1 MGRKSSFA
9 LEVVSVRL
17 VRDAPILS
25 EIKVDTPENAVRLVG
40 RELCDM
46 DREVVCVINLKADN
60 TPINCHFASVG
71 ALDYSMAHPRELL
84 KTGILSNAAGMI
96 LCHSHVSGNLLP
108 SQEDVKLTDRMQQ
121 VCGLV
126 GIPLLD
132 HVIVG
137 GDNSMYFSFREKGL
151 VKNPSVEYQSDY
163 RGWNG
168 TAPQKWRRGEAG
180 DEVYSGRAGAC
191 QAG

>member
-1 MGRKSSFA
+1 MGKENDFA

-25 EIKVDTPENAVRLVG
+25 ETKIRTSEDVIHLVG
-40 RELCDM
+40 EQLCGM

-71 ALDYSMAHPRELL
+71 ALNYSTAHPRELL
-84 KTGILSNAAGMI
+84 KAGILSNATGII
-96 LCHSHVSGNLLP
+96 LAHNHTSGNLLP
-108 SQEDVKLTDRMQQ
+108 SETDVRLTDRMQQ
-121 VCGLV
+121 VCELV

-137 GDNSMYFSFREKGL
+137 GDNSRYFSFHEKGM
-151 VKNPSVEYQSDY
+151 VKNPHREYQTDY
-163 RGWNG
+163 HKLEWDSPAEVAERG
-168 TAPQKWRRGEAG
+168 RR
-180 DEVYSGRAGAC
+180 R
-191 QAG
+191 

>member
-40 RELCDM
+40 RELCEM
-46 DREVVCVINLKADN
+46 DREVICVINLKADK

-71 ALDYSMAHPRELL
+71 ALDYAMAHPRELL
-84 KTGILSNAAGMI
+84 KSGILSNASGMI
-96 LCHSHVSGNLLP
+96 LVHNHPSGNLLP
-108 SQEDVKLTDRMQQ
+108 SGTDVRMTDRMQQ
-121 VCGLV
+121 VCSLV
-126 GIPLLD
+126 GISLVD
-132 HVIVG
+132 HVIAG

-151 VKNPSVEYQSDY
+151 VKNPCVEYQSDY
-163 RGWNG
+163 RRL
-168 TAPQKWRRGEAG
+168 KWDSPAEVAERGGRR
-180 DEVYSGRAGAC
+180 
-191 QAG
+191 

>member
-1 MGRKSSFA
+1 MGKENDFA

-25 EIKVDTPENAVRLVG
+25 EAEINSPEDAVRLVG
-40 RELCDM
+40 EQLCGM

-71 ALDYSMAHPRELL
+71 ALNYSMAHPRELL
-84 KTGILSNAAGMI
+84 KAGILSNAAGMI
-96 LCHSHVSGNLLP
+96 LAHNHTSGKLLP
-108 SQEDVKLTDRMQQ
+108 SEDDVRLTEKMQQ

-126 GIPLLD
+126 GIPLVD

-137 GDNSMYFSFREKGL
+137 GDNSRYFSFREKGL
-151 VKNPSVEYQSDY
+151 VKNPQREYQTDY
-163 RGWNG
+163 RRLEWDTPAEVAERG
-168 TAPQKWRRGEAG
+168 RR
-180 DEVYSGRAGAC
+180 R
-191 QAG
+191 

>member
-1 MGRKSSFA
+1 MGKENDFA

-25 EIKVDTPENAVRLVG
+25 EAEINSPEDAVRLVG
-40 RELCDM
+40 EQLCSM

-71 ALDYSMAHPRELL
+71 ALNYSMAHPRELL
-84 KTGILSNAAGMI
+84 KAGILSNAAGMI
-96 LCHSHVSGNLLP
+96 LAHNHTSGKLLP
-108 SQEDVKLTDRMQQ
+108 SEDDVRLTEKMQQ

-126 GIPLLD
+126 GIPLVD

-137 GDNSMYFSFREKGL
+137 GDNSRYFSFREKGL
-151 VKNPSVEYQSDY
+151 VKNPQREYQTDY
-163 RGWNG
+163 RRLEWDTPAEVAERG
-168 TAPQKWRRGEAG
+168 RR
-180 DEVYSGRAGAC
+180 R
-191 QAG
+191 

>member
-1 MGRKSSFA
+1 MGQENDFA

-25 EIKVDTPENAVRLVG
+25 KTEINTAEDAVRLVG
-40 RELCDM
+40 QELCDM
-46 DREVVCVINLKADN
+46 DREVVCVINLRTDN

-71 ALDYSMAHPRELL
+71 SLNYAILNPRELL

-96 LCHSHVSGNLLP
+96 LCHNHPSGNLLP
-108 SQEDVKLTDRMQQ
+108 SETDVQLTHQMQQ
-121 VCGLV
+121 ACKMV

-137 GDNSMYFSFREKGL
+137 GDNSRYFSFQEKGL
-151 VKNPSVEYQSDY
+151 VKNPCMAYQTDY
-163 RGWNG
+163 RQLEWDSP
-168 TAPQKWRRGEAG
+168 AKVAERGG
-180 DEVYSGRAGAC
+180 GR
-191 QAG
+191 

>member
-25 EIKVDTPENAVRLVG
+25 EIKVDTPEDAIRLVG

-46 DREVVCVINLKADN
+46 DREVICVINLKADN

-71 ALDYSMAHPRELL
+71 ALDYAMVHPRELL
-84 KTGILSNAAGMI
+84 KSGILSNASRMI
-96 LCHSHVSGNLLP
+96 LAHNHPSGNLLP
-108 SQEDVKLTDRMQQ
+108 SGTDVRMTDRIQQ

-163 RGWNG
+163 RRLDWDSPAGVAERG
-168 TAPQKWRRGEAG
+168 GRR
-180 DEVYSGRAGAC
+180 
-191 QAG
+191 

>member
-1 MGRKSSFA
+1 MGKEIENDFA

-25 EIKVDTPENAVRLVG
+25 ETKIKTSEDVIHLVG
-40 RELCDM
+40 EQLCGM

-84 KTGILSNAAGMI
+84 KAGILSNAAGMI
-96 LCHSHVSGNLLP
+96 LAHNHTSGNLIP
-108 SQEDVKLTDRMQQ
+108 SETDVKLTDRMQQ
-121 VCGLV
+121 VCELV
-126 GIPLLD
+126 GIPLMD

-137 GDNSMYFSFREKGL
+137 GDNSRYFSFHEKGL
-151 VKNPSVEYQSDY
+151 VKNPQSEYQTDY
-163 RGWNG
+163 HKLKWDSRMEVAERG
-168 TAPQKWRRGEAG
+168 RR
-180 DEVYSGRAGAC
+180 R
-191 QAG
+191 

>member
-25 EIKVDTPENAVRLVG
+25 EIKVDTPEDAIRLVG
-40 RELCDM
+40 RELCEM
-46 DREVVCVINLKADN
+46 DREVICVINLKADN

-84 KTGILSNAAGMI
+84 KTGILSNASRMI
-96 LCHSHVSGNLLP
+96 LAHNHPSGNLLP
-108 SQEDVKLTDRMQQ
+108 SGPDVRMTDRLQQ
-121 VCGLV
+121 VCELV

-163 RGWNG
+163 RRLEWNRPAEVAERG
-168 TAPQKWRRGEAG
+168 GRR
-180 DEVYSGRAGAC
+180 
-191 QAG
+191 

>member
-1 MGRKSSFA
+1 MERESDFT

-25 EIKVDTPENAVRLVG
+25 EIKVDTPEDAIRLVG

-46 DREVVCVINLKADN
+46 DREVICVINLKADN

-71 ALDYSMAHPRELL
+71 ALDYAMVHPRELL
-84 KTGILSNAAGMI
+84 KSGILSNASRMI
-96 LCHSHVSGNLLP
+96 LAHNHPSGNLLP
-108 SQEDVKLTDRMQQ
+108 SGTDVRMTDRIQQ
-121 VCGLV
+121 VGGLV

-163 RGWNG
+163 RRLDWDSPAGVAERG
-168 TAPQKWRRGEAG
+168 GRR
-180 DEVYSGRAGAC
+180 
-191 QAG
+191 

>member
-1 MGRKSSFA
+1 MGKEIKEGFA

-25 EIKVDTPENAVRLVG
+25 EEEIKTPEDAVRLVG
-40 RELCDM
+40 QELCDM
-46 DREVVCVINLKADN
+46 DREVVCVINLRADRM
-60 TPINCHFASVG
+60 PINCHFASVG

-96 LCHSHVSGNLLP
+96 LCHNHPSGNLLP
-108 SQEDVKLTDRMQQ
+108 SEDDVKLTDRMKQ

-126 GIPLLD
+126 GIGLVD

-137 GDNSMYFSFREKGL
+137 GDNSRYFSFHEKGL
-151 VKNPSVEYQSDY
+151 VKNPQKEYQTDY
-163 RGWNG
+163 RRLEWDSPAEVAERGG
-168 TAPQKWRRGEAG
+168 RR
-180 DEVYSGRAGAC
+180 
-191 QAG
+191 

>member
-1 MGRKSSFA
+1 MGKEIENDFA

-25 EIKVDTPENAVRLVG
+25 ETKIKTSEDVIHLVG
-40 RELCDM
+40 EQLCGM

-84 KTGILSNAAGMI
+84 KAGILSNAAGMI
-96 LCHSHVSGNLLP
+96 LAHNHTTGNLIP
-108 SQEDVKLTDRMQQ
+108 SETDVKLTDRMQQ
-121 VCGLV
+121 VCELV

-132 HVIVG
+132 HVMVG
-137 GDNSMYFSFREKGL
+137 GDNSRYFSFQEKGL
-151 VKNPSVEYQSDY
+151 VKNPQKEYQTDY
-163 RGWNG
+163 HKLEWDSRMEVAERGG
-168 TAPQKWRRGEAG
+168 RR
-180 DEVYSGRAGAC
+180 
-191 QAG
+191 

>member
-1 MGRKSSFA
+1 MGRKSNFA

-17 VRDAPILS
+17 VRDTPILS

-40 RELCDM
+40 RKLCEV
-46 DREVVCVINLKADN
+46 DREVICVINLKADQ

-71 ALDYSMAHPRELL
+71 ALDYAMAHPRELL
-84 KTGILSNAAGMI
+84 KSSILSNAAGMI

-108 SQEDVKLTDRMQQ
+108 SEADVKLTDRMQQ

-163 RGWNG
+163 RRLEWDRPAEVAERGG
-168 TAPQKWRRGEAG
+168 RR
-180 DEVYSGRAGAC
+180 
-191 QAG
+191 

>member
-1 MGRKSSFA
+1 MERESDFT

-25 EIKVDTPENAVRLVG
+25 EIKVDTPEKAVRLVG
-40 RELCDM
+40 QKLCDM

-71 ALDYSMAHPRELL
+71 ALDYAMAHPRELL

-96 LCHSHVSGNLLP
+96 LCHCHASGSLLP
-108 SQEDVKLTDRMQQ
+108 SQADVKLTDRMQQ
-121 VCGLV
+121 LCELV

-137 GDNSMYFSFREKGL
+137 GDNSMYFSFKEKGL
-151 VKNPSVEYQSDY
+151 VKKPSVAYRSDY
-163 RGWNG
+163 RRLEWGRPAEAAERG
-168 TAPQKWRRGEAG
+168 GRR
-180 DEVYSGRAGAC
+180 
-191 QAG
+191 

>member
-1 MGRKSSFA
+1 MGKRNDFA

-17 VRDAPILS
+17 VRDAPIYS
-25 EIKVDTPENAVRLVG
+25 ESKIRNSTDVIHLVG
-40 RELCDM
+40 EQLCDM

-96 LCHSHVSGNLLP
+96 LAHNHTSGNLLP
-108 SQEDVKLTDRMQQ
+108 SETDVRLTDRMQQ
-121 VCGLV
+121 LCGLV
-126 GIPLLD
+126 GIPLWD

-137 GDNSMYFSFREKGL
+137 GDNSRYFSFHEKGL
-151 VKNPSVEYQSDY
+151 VKNPHREYQTDY
-163 RGWNG
+163 RKLEWDSPAEVAERG
-168 TAPQKWRRGEAG
+168 RR
-180 DEVYSGRAGAC
+180 R
-191 QAG
+191 

>member
-1 MGRKSSFA
+1 MERESDFT

-25 EIKVDTPENAVRLVG
+25 EIKVDTPEDAIRLVG

-46 DREVVCVINLKADN
+46 DREVICVINLKADN

-71 ALDYSMAHPRELL
+71 ALDYAMVHPRELL
-84 KTGILSNAAGMI
+84 KSGILSNASRMI
-96 LCHSHVSGNLLP
+96 LAHNHPSGNLLP
-108 SQEDVKLTDRMQQ
+108 SGTDVRMTDRIQQ

-163 RGWNG
+163 RRLDWDSPAGVAERG
-168 TAPQKWRRGEAG
+168 GRR
-180 DEVYSGRAGAC
+180 
-191 QAG
+191 